1 MEALQDS
8 YDEYIRQIQRVPYVE
23 PKALQTVLQI
33 IGESQPAA
41 LKAKPEQFID
51 PSVLQKIER
60 SGFVEKLYGGQRQ

>member
-41 LKAKPEQFID
+41 SKAKPEQFID